1 MLIAILTYS
10 RSGSSA
16 PWFWPV
22 LGACAGVYLFIH
34 GFLLLQRKRLIMN
47 TPASKVR
54 SAAMGLVEVSGLAAG
69 PYTMLA
75 PITGMPCYYYRTMAW
90 QWKREGKNSNWV
102 KVADESLHV
111 PFYLEDN
118 TGRVLVNPQG
128 AEMEIHRDFHDEFSQ
143 SLFSS
148 TLEIPANV
156 TGFLVRHGVSTDCKI
171 KIEEYCVKPKNALF
185 VLGTLSENPGLT
197 VSATPVRSL
206 PSGKRSISFS
216 MPISL
221 SIDSLSIGTHS
232 FSTVATY
239 QNGVQQ
245 EPTPMSGGGV
255 PVHLDPAQQ
264 AKIAAALTKAGIT
277 SPMAWAAAGI
287 ESGQR
292 ASASATANGT
302 AAAAAPALEQ
312 FDLHP
317 PAVLMR
323 GSHNPAFF
331 ISWRSQR
338 EVVKSLGWK
347 SALMIWGGPALTL
360 LCVYIL
366 ASQYGG
372 L

>member
-1 MLIAILTYS
+1 MVLSVFIAARAAS
-10 RSGSSA
+10 F
-16 PWFWPV
+16 PWIWFV

-34 GFLLLQRKRLIMN
+34 GFQLLQRERLIMN

-54 SAAMGLVEVSGLAAG
+54 SAAMGLVEVSGLATG
-69 PYTMLA
+69 PYTMMA

-90 QWKREGKNSNWV
+90 QWKREGKNSKWV
-102 KVADESLHV
+102 KVADETLHL
-111 PFYLEDN
+111 PFYVEDN

-128 AEMEIHRDFHDEFSQ
+128 AEMEIHRDFQDEFSQ

-148 TLEIPANV
+148 TLAIPAQV

-171 KIEEYCVKPKNALF
+171 KLEEYCIKPKNALF
-185 VLGTLSENPGLT
+185 VLGTLAQNPGLT

-206 PSGKRSISFS
+206 PAASRSMSFN

-221 SIDSLSIGTHS
+221 GNLSAESS
-232 FSTVATY
+232 FSAFE
-239 QNGVQQ
+239 NGERQESVQ
-245 EPTPMSGGGV
+245 TSGDTK
-255 PVHLDPAQQ
+255 PIHHLDPAEQ
-264 AKIAAALTKAGIT
+264 AKVAAALTKAGIM

-287 ESGQR
+287 SPAAQVTTQ
-292 ASASATANGT
+292 SAMNST
-302 AAAAAPALEQ
+302 AAAAAPAPE

-317 PAVLMR
+317 STVLMK
-323 GSHNPAFF
+323 GAHNPAFF

-347 SALMIWGGPALTL
+347 SARMIWGGPALTL
-360 LCVYIL
+360 VCVYIL
-366 ASQYGG
+366 AAQYGW

>member
-1 MLIAILTYS
+1 MLVAALTNIPV
-10 RSGSSA
+10 SSV

-34 GFLLLQRKRLIMN
+34 GFQLLQRKRLIMN
-47 TPASKVR
+47 TPASKIR

-69 PYTMLA
+69 PYTIVA
-75 PITGMPCYYYRTMAW
+75 PITSMPCYYYRSMAW
-90 QWKREGKNSNWV
+90 QWKREGKNSKWV

-111 PFYLEDN
+111 PFFLEDN
-118 TGRVLVNPQG
+118 TGRVLVDPKG

-148 TLEIPANV
+148 TLEIPASV
-156 TGFLVRHGVSTDCKI
+156 TGFLLRHGVSTDCKI
-171 KIEEYCVKPKNALF
+171 KIEEYCIKPKNALF
-185 VLGTLSENPGLT
+185 VLGTLAENPGLT

-206 PSGKRSISFS
+206 PSTQRSISFS
-216 MPISL
+216 MP
-221 SIDSLSIGTHS
+221 
-232 FSTVATY
+232 FSPGNFSV
-239 QNGVQQ
+239 
-245 EPTPMSGGGV
+245 ESGLTTFKQGEGQDFIQSSGNAK
-255 PVHLDPAQQ
+255 PIHQLDPAQQ
-264 AKIAAALTKAGIT
+264 AKVAAALTKAGIVN
-277 SPMAWAAAGI
+277 PMAWAVAGI
-287 ESGQR
+287 DSAPQAATPAETTSG
-292 ASASATANGT
+292 A

-317 PAVLMR
+317 PVVLMK
-323 GSHNPAFF
+323 GTHNPAFF

-360 LCVYIL
+360 FCVYIL